1 MVVVRSEVL
10 GQFANTMTAVYNYF
24 RWNLENLRQ
33 QVQTLISQK
42 VKTSSLFFIASL
54 KSTLNLEYFEK
65 KDQSH
70 SLSITEIN
78 NCRTSS
84 YLSV

>member
-1 MVVVRSEVL
+1 MVLVRSEDL
-10 GQFANTMTAVYNYF
+10 GQFVNTMTAVYNYF
-24 RWNLENLRQ
+24 RYNLENLRQ
-33 QVQTLISQK
+33 QLQTLISQK
-42 VKTSSLFFIASL
+42 LKMFSGLFIASL
-54 KSTLNLEYFEK
+54 KSTINLEYFQK

-70 SLSITEIN
+70 SLSINEIN

>member
-1 MVVVRSEVL
+1 MVLVRFEVL
-10 GQFANTMTAVYNYF
+10 GQFVNTMTAVYNYF

-33 QVQTLISQK
+33 QVQTPISQK
-42 VKTSSLFFIASL
+42 LSSFSGFFIVSL
-54 KSTLNLEYFEK
+54 KSKLNLDYFEK

-78 NCRTSS
+78 NCRTNS

>member
-1 MVVVRSEVL
+1 MVLVRSEAL
-10 GQFANTMTAVYNYF
+10 GQFVNTMTAVYNYF
-24 RWNLENLRQ
+24 RWNLENLPQ

-42 VKTSSLFFIASL
+42 GKTLSGFFIASL
-54 KSTLNLEYFEK
+54 ESMLNLEYFEK

-70 SLSITEIN
+70 SLSINEIN
-78 NCRTSS
+78 NCRTGS

>member
-10 GQFANTMTAVYNYF
+10 GQFVNTMTAVYNYF

-42 VKTSSLFFIASL
+42 VKTFSLFFIPSL

-84 YLSV
+84 

>member
-1 MVVVRSEVL
+1 MVRVRFEVL
-10 GQFANTMTAVYNYF
+10 GQFVNTMTAVYKYF
-24 RWNLENLRQ
+24 RENLENLRQ
-33 QVQTLISQK
+33 QVQTPISQK
-42 VKTSSLFFIASL
+42 VRPFSGFFIASL
-54 KSTLNLEYFEK
+54 KCTLNLEYFEK

>member
-10 GQFANTMTAVYNYF
+10 GQFVNTMTAVYNYF

-33 QVQTLISQK
+33 QAQTLISQK
-42 VKTSSLFFIASL
+42 VKTFSLFFIASL
-54 KSTLNLEYFEK
+54 KSMLNLEYFKK

-70 SLSITEIN
+70 SLSINEIN

>member
-1 MVVVRSEVL
+1 MVLVRSEVL
-10 GQFANTMTAVYNYF
+10 GQFVNTMTAVYNYF
-24 RWNLENLRQ
+24 RYNLENLQ
-33 QVQTLISQK
+33 QQLQTLISQK
-42 VKTSSLFFIASL
+42 LKIFSQLFIASL
-54 KSTLNLEYFEK
+54 VSTLNLEYFEK

>member
-10 GQFANTMTAVYNYF
+10 GQFVNTMTAVYNYF
-24 RWNLENLRQ
+24 RWNLENLPQ
-33 QVQTLISQK
+33 QVQTPISQK
-42 VKTSSLFFIASL
+42 VSPFSVFFIASL

-70 SLSITEIN
+70 SLSIIEIN

>member
-1 MVVVRSEVL
+1 MVVVRSEDL
-10 GQFANTMTAVYNYF
+10 GQFFNTMTAVYNYF

-42 VKTSSLFFIASL
+42 VKTFSLFFIASL
-54 KSTLNLEYFEK
+54 KSTLNLEYFKK

-70 SLSITEIN
+70 S
-78 NCRTSS
+78 
-84 YLSV
+84 